1 MLIILFFVVNR
12 RWDAKMNSL
21 GERIK
26 QLRKQKKMTLAEL
39 AGDRLTKGMLSLIE
53 NGKAQPSM
61 ESLRYIA
68 ERVGVEVSTLLDDGN
83 VEELRELLLEI
94 EADFKSIFY
103 PFDGKERERFI
114 KMHEKISQVKEQLQ
128 GKRYEEIRL
137 LDYYI
142 RIATILNY
150 DQEDKTMFDIMG
162 YYEKIHAYSRV
173 IDCYSFLGA
182 YAFYRND
189 YKIALQFVLDAEQRI
204 KPYRHLI
211 DHISLLDVHYLL
223 TVLYAAIDNPTKTQE
238 NLNLALEIAHKNKI
252 YYRLDDF
259 YRFTLIQSIGR
270 GDKEKSEYYLKKLK
284 QHADFT
290 EDKPSISA
298 LAFAYAHYTN
308 LIEEDY
314 KKIPDFRKFL
324 VSESEEGDES
334 DDAYL
339 LYEMEEAYA
348 YWKLGLYK
356 KSLELSESFFIP
368 VYAHHPL
375 DLAIMYRSFAVR
387 ALCYHE
393 LGDKEA
399 AKSEILYAYHGV
411 TEFSSSIYKTFIHEA
426 YEKIQYGKRGK

>member
-1 MLIILFFVVNR
+1 
-12 RWDAKMNSL
+12 MNSL

-83 VEELRELLLEI
+83 IEELRELLMEI
-94 EADFKSIFY
+94 ETEYKSIFY
-103 PFDGKERERFI
+103 PFDVKEKEKFI
-114 KMHEKISQVKEQLQ
+114 KLYDKISVVNGQLQ
-128 GKRYEEIRL
+128 GKKYEEIRL

-142 RIATILNY
+142 RITTILNY
-150 DQEDKTMFDIMG
+150 EQEEKTMFDVMA
-162 YYEKIHAYSRV
+162 YYEKVHAYSRI
-173 IDCYSFLGA
+173 IDCYSFLAA

-189 YKIALQFVLDAEQRI
+189 YKIALQFILDAERRI

-211 DHISLLDVHYLL
+211 DHIALLDIHYLL
-223 TVLYAAIDNPTKTQE
+223 TVLYAAIDNTAKTQE

-259 YRFTLIQSIGR
+259 YRFTLIQSIGQ
-270 GDKEKSEYYLKKLK
+270 GDEEKSKYYLKKLK

-290 EDKPSISA
+290 EDKVSISA
-298 LAFAYAHYTN
+298 LAFANAHYTN
-308 LIEEDY
+308 LIEKDY
-314 KKIPDFRKFL
+314 KKVPVYREFL
-324 VSESEEGDES
+324 ILDSYDSDELN
-334 DDAYL
+334 DVPL

-348 YWKLGLYK
+348 YWMLGRYK
-356 KSLELSESFFIP
+356 KSIELSESFSIP

-375 DLAIMYRSFAVR
+375 DLSIMYRSFAVR

-393 LGDKEA
+393 LGEKEA

-411 TEFSSSIYKTFIHEA
+411 AEFSSSIYKNFIQDA
-426 YEKIQYGKRGK
+426 YEKIQYGKRVK